1 MTYRFTNDE
10 IRRLKALLIERE
22 AKVLSKRRRE
32 RIQAIEDE
40 NSVHIHTIVFFLAFL
55 MVSILIVII
64 TSRIGV

>member
-40 NSVHIHTIVFFLAFL
+40 NSVHIHTIVLAFL